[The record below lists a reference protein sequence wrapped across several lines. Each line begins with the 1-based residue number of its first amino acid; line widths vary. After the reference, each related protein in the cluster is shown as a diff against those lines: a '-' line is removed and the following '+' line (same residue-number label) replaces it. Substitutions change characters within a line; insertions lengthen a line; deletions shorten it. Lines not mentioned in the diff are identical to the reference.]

1 MAPAGASLTGVTVSK
16 KLSDTESVPSD
27 AVTLSDRM
35 PLKFNGGVPE
45 KVCVVALNDYLAG
58 KPAPLVNVAV

>member
-1 MAPAGASLTGVTVSK
+1 MTGVMVSK
-16 KLSDTESVPSD
+16 KLSDALSVPSD

-45 KVCVVALNDYLAG
+45 KVWVVALNDSQAG
-58 KPAPLVNVAV
+58 KAAPLDNVAV